1 MNESSTAH
9 GSRWLMILAEF
20 QTFTTYWCPSSTRA
34 EHIGTSQNRCIRVS
48 RVFSLTFVMSMD
60 LAVRPRLLRSTAV
73 TTMSLTLPFAAPES
87 LIDRIPQKLRM
98 DWSLWLLVWDGNILV
113 IRVCDLFEP
122 LQVRK

>member
-1 MNESSTAH
+1 
-9 GSRWLMILAEF
+9 MILAEF